1 MAVNIIQNPCD
12 FFIFAGVFRINAVV
26 IQGGSVQ
33 QNQKLCSQIFSAELS
48 GEQRGSRQFL
58 FQSGAHR
65 GQVILPG
72 GKNPHDV
79 CGMSVYLMKTAV

>member
-12 FFIFAGVFRINAVV
+12 FFIFAGVFRINAAV

-48 GEQRGSRQFL
+48 GE
-58 FQSGAHR
+58 
-65 GQVILPG
+65 
-72 GKNPHDV
+72 
-79 CGMSVYLMKTAV
+79 